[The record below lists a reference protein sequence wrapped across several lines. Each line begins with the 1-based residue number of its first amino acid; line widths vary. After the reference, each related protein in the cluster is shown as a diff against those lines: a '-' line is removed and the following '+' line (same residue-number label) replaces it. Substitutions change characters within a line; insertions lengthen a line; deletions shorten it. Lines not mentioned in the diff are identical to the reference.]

1 MTRKY
6 LLCLPNFLILHYSA
20 DFTNKFFNKSIKTAH
35 GSQFLGDIWLQQ
47 KRVWFCTVFY
57 TALCAVLSCIFLL
70 TPRCLMKFFLS
81 WACLW
86 KPHYSKNHFSLF
98 IRGPSY
104 GWVPFMKN
112 VWHCPFI
119 VLTVCLLCVVLS
131 QHCVN

>member
-1 MTRKY
+1 MGHSFSETLGCNKKEFDSA
-6 LLCLPNFLILHYSA
+6 LCFMY
-20 DFTNKFFNKSIKTAH
+20 TALCAV
-35 GSQFLGDIWLQQ
+35 FYTTLCAVLYTALCAVLYTALWA
-47 KRVWFCTVFY
+47 VFY

-70 TPRCLMKFFLS
+70 TPRCLMEFFLS